1 MMGASSRT
9 KTARSPW
16 LRLVW
21 LVPLIIVVLLVV
33 VLFARWLTGLA
44 GVQQFMIDYPGKQP
58 LPESAPV
65 GFPAWLGWQHFLNI
79 FFLLLIVKS
88 GWQVRTNTRPST
100 YWTRNNTGL
109 LRTKRSPKK
118 ISLDLWLHFSV
129 DALWVLNG
137 IIFIVL
143 LFASGQ
149 WMRIVPTSW
158 DVIPNAISAALQY
171 VSLNWPVESG
181 WVNYNAL
188 QLLAYFV
195 TVFIAAP
202 LAIITGLRMSAAWPA
217 DATRVNKAY
226 PIEWARAVHF
236 PVMLYF
242 VAFTV
247 VHVAL
252 VLTTGALKNLNH
264 MYAAN
269 DELNWVGFWIFA
281 ASLVVLAAAWLLARP
296 LFLRPIAAL
305 TGKVG
310 R

>member
-1 MMGASSRT
+1 MAATTRK
-9 KTARSPW
+9 KTARSRW
-16 LRLVW
+16 FTLVW
-21 LVPLIIVVLLVV
+21 LVPLMIAVLLAA
-33 VLFARWLTGLA
+33 VLVAKWMMGLA
-44 GVQQFMIDYPGKQP
+44 GVQQFVADYPGKQP

-88 GWQVRTNTRPST
+88 GWQVRTNTRPNT
-100 YWTRNNTGL
+100 YWTRKNTGL
-109 LRTKRSPKK
+109 LRTKRSPKR
-118 ISLDLWLHFSV
+118 ISLDLWLHLSL
-129 DALWVLNG
+129 DTLWILNG
-137 IIFIVL
+137 ITFIVL

-149 WMRIVPTSW
+149 WMRIIPTDW
-158 DVIPNAISAALQY
+158 DVIPNALSATLQY
-171 VSLNWPVESG
+171 VSLDWPVESG

-202 LAIITGLRMSAAWPA
+202 LSIITGLRMSALWPP
-217 DATRVNKAY
+217 DATRANKAY

-242 VAFTV
+242 VAFTI
-247 VHVAL
+247 VHVTL
-252 VLTTGALKNLNH
+252 VLTTGALRNLNH

-269 DELNWVGFWIFA
+269 DEVNWVGFWIFA

-296 LFLRPIAAL
+296 LLLRPIASI